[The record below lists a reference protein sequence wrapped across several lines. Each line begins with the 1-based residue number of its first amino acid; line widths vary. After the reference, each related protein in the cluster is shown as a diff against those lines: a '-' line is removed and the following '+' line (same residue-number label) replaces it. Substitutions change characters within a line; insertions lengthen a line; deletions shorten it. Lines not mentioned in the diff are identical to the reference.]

1 MNKLLIAAATSLVA
15 FTPMSAQ
22 AASVR
27 NTVIATTAVSYCA
40 YQMGH
45 MTIEEAAEFGAEYLN
60 DQGISVAQSDRIM
73 DSSDFND
80 EVVEAIYAGG
90 GCERITRD
98 F

>member
-1 MNKLLIAAATSLVA
+1 MNKLLIATSAALLA
-15 FTPMSAQ
+15 FTPMGAQ
-22 AASVR
+22 ASVR

-45 MTIEEAAEFGAEYLN
+45 MSFEEAAEFGAEYLN

-73 DSSDFND
+73 DSSTFND
-80 EVVEAIYAGG
+80 EVVDAIYAGG
-90 GCERITRD
+90 GCEKITRD

>member
-45 MTIEEAAEFGAEYLN
+45 MTLAEAAEFGAEYLN

-73 DSSDFND
+73 DTSDFND
-80 EVVEAIYAGG
+80 EVVATIEMGG
-90 GCERITRD
+90 GCEKITED